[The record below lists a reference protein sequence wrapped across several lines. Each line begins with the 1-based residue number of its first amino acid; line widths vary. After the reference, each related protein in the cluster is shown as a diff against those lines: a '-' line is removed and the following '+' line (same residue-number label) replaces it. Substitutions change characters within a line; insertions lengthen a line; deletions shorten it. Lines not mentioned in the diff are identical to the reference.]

1 MSLAAVLRRGLPLAL
16 GLGLG
21 LAASTGAA
29 ALPDGQAAVAE
40 KVVGQVHCVL
50 GHGSLRPLQDG
61 RVLFFGD
68 RVVTGE
74 DGRVLLRLS
83 AGAVVR
89 LAPNTDL
96 DLREPVGQGSYL
108 GLLKGW
114 ARFLV
119 GVRTAGAEFEVQT
132 DNAVAAVKGTDMEVG
147 KRADGSTYAC
157 VYASD
162 HKPAL
167 ELRDRSSGAK
177 VGVGAGEGATD
188 QAGAISTFQL
198 TDTDRKKDA
207 ARFKGL
213 PEPSL

>member
-1 MSLAAVLRRGLPLAL
+1 MPRLEMSMGKRVLL

-21 LAASTGAA
+21 LTLAVAGAA
-29 ALPDGQAAVAE
+29 AVPAGQAAVAE
-40 KVVGQVHCVL
+40 KVVGSVQYVSRHGV
-50 GHGSLRPLQDG
+50 GHALKDG
-61 RVLFFGD
+61 DVLFYRD
-68 RVVTGE
+68 RVVTGA
-74 DGRVLLRLS
+74 DGRALLRLPNR
-83 AGAVVR
+83 AVVR
-89 LAPNTDL
+89 LASNTDL
-96 DLREPVGQGSYL
+96 DLREPVKQSTYL

-119 GVRTAGAEFEVQT
+119 GPRAEGVAFEVRT

-167 ELRDRSSGAK
+167 ELRDLSGGAK

-188 QAGAISTFQL
+188 KAGVISTFQL
-198 TDTDRKKDA
+198 NATDRTKDA
-207 ARFKGL
+207 DRFQGL
-213 PEPSL
+213 PQPSL

>member
-1 MSLAAVLRRGLPLAL
+1 VSGRIRRLAAALSVACLA
-16 GLGLG
+16 
-21 LAASTGAA
+21 SAA
-29 ALPDGQAAVAE
+29 AAADLPDGQAAVAE
-40 KVVGQVHCVL
+40 KALGPVQCVL
-50 GHGSLRPLQDG
+50 GHGRLRPVKDG
-61 RVLFFGD
+61 RVFFFGD

-74 DGRVLLRLS
+74 GGRVLLRLPN
-83 AGAVVR
+83 GAVLR
-89 LAPNTDL
+89 LAPNSDL
-96 DLREPVGQGSYL
+96 AFRDPVGASTYL

-114 ARFLV
+114 ARCLV
-119 GVRTAGAEFEVQT
+119 GRRPEGAEFEVQT

-167 ELRDRSSGAK
+167 ELRDLSGSAK

-188 QAGAISTFQL
+188 QGGVISTFQL
-198 TDTDRKKDA
+198 SNADRKKDA
-207 ARFKGL
+207 ARFQGL

>member
-1 MSLAAVLRRGLPLAL
+1 MRNPVWLIACCALAA
-16 GLGLG
+16 G
-21 LAASTGAA
+21 LAADTPVPA
-29 ALPDGQAAVAE
+29 GQAAVAE
-40 KVVGQVHCVL
+40 KVVGQVHYVSRNGRSHAL
-50 GHGSLRPLQDG
+50 KDGHI
-61 RVLFFGD
+61 LFYRD
-68 RVVTGE
+68 RVVSGE
-74 DGRVLLRLS
+74 DGRALLRLPNR
-83 AGAVVR
+83 AVVR

-96 DLREPVGQGSYL
+96 RLREPREQSTYL

-119 GVRTAGAEFEVQT
+119 GARAEGVAFEVQT

-167 ELRDRSSGAK
+167 ELRDLSGGAK

-188 QAGAISTFQL
+188 QAGVISTFKL
-198 TDTDRKKDA
+198 NDVDLKKDA
-207 ARFKGL
+207 ARFQGL
-213 PEPSL
+213 PEPTL